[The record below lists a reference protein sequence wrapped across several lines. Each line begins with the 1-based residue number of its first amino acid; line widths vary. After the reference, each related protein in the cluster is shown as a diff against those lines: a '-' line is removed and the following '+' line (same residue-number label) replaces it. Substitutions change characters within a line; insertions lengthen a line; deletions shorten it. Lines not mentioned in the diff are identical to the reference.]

1 MAPVGNNTKNRILI
15 TAAQFQEENQKTLK
29 AKYLQTKKTKNNNK
43 KKKTKQK
50 EKNKP
55 LTIASR
61 NVGFNSMAAS
71 ASISESWW
79 FPVINKN

>member
-29 AKYLQTKKTKNNNK
+29 AKSLQTKKTKNNNK

-50 EKNKP
+50 EKNKQA
-55 LTIASR
+55 LVAFS
-61 NVGFNSMAAS
+61 
-71 ASISESWW
+71 
-79 FPVINKN
+79 